1 MPGMKTDD
9 LSPFA
14 GRVGVLLERNDA
26 DGLRATLVELLDCAD
41 GADQLRALDAAG
53 LLTRIIPE
61 LEPGRDTDQPY
72 VHFLPVL
79 GHSLEAVTAVEWLLR
94 QIEGQEAP
102 QLGDTR
108 LSTSHSRLPA
118 AIQAHPELR
127 YASVY
132 GAELR
137 HHFAGTV
144 GANYPRTALF
154 KLGTLLH
161 DVAKPQTKQ
170 NKPDGGVSFHE
181 HQSIGGEI
189 AAAIARRLGFD
200 DLAAGYI
207 RTIVREHMRP
217 GQLAAL
223 DEVTLRA
230 VQRFFQATGDV
241 GPDVLLHLLADHM
254 ATRGPNLNVF
264 AWIAQA
270 KWIDALLD
278 TIWGEEPEVTPPLLD
293 GHGLMRELQLTPGPL
308 IGRLLAAIG
317 EAQASGEITTR
328 EQALALARRRLREQA

>member
-1 MPGMKTDD
+1 MPGMTTNEP
-9 LSPFA
+9 SPLA
-14 GRVGVLLERNDA
+14 GRFAALLERNDA
-26 DGLRATLVELLDCAD
+26 GGLRAALVELLSRTD

-61 LEPGRDTDQPY
+61 LEPARDTDQPI

-79 GHSLEAVTAVEWLLR
+79 GHSLEAVTVAEWLLR
-94 QIEGQEAP
+94 QIEGQETAGP
-102 QLGDTR
+102 GGAQPPTAY
-108 LSTSHSRLPA
+108 SRLPV

-127 YASVY
+127 YTSVY
-132 GAELR
+132 RAELR
-137 HHFAGTV
+137 QHFMGTV
-144 GANYPRTALF
+144 GEHYPRAALF

-161 DVAKPQTKQ
+161 DIAKPQTKQ
-170 NKPDGGVSFHE
+170 DKPDGGVSFHE

-189 AAAIARRLGFD
+189 AVAIARRLGFD
-200 DLAAGYI
+200 DIAAHYV

-230 VQRFFQATGDV
+230 VQRFFHATGDA

-254 ATRGPNLNVF
+254 ATRGPNLNIF
-264 AWIAQA
+264 GWIAQA

-278 TIWGEEPEVTPPLLD
+278 LIWGEEPELTSPLLD
-293 GHGLMRELQLTPGPL
+293 GHELMRELGLTPGPQ

-317 EAQASGEITTR
+317 EAQASGEIATR
-328 EQALALARRRLREQA
+328 EQALALARRRIGDTA